1 MARPATSQPEQ
12 LDPIIR
18 PATDDDV
25 GPIDTMLDGHD
36 AVSEAP
42 PPRPGMRAARLRQ
55 LLQRGEAHVAVI
67 DGRVVGFGGTVDIG
81 RAIHLTDLFVDR
93 DFLGRGVGGRLLPPL
108 FRDRWPRTTFS
119 SDDPRAMPLYI
130 RSGMT
135 PYWPNLYVTADE
147 RVLAPIPS
155 GFDAEPATAAQ
166 LAAIEAGWSGVDRLA
181 DYAMWND
188 RDGATSTV
196 VRRAGSVVAI
206 VQSRSRARGDG
217 RWIDRAVVAPTADPT
232 ETAAAVMRFASVPD
246 RRSARAFRAPIRRW
260 PTSSGRA
267 SGSSTRT
274 RSWQVSRTSSTRSGP
289 SSTPRLRES

>member
-1 MARPATSQPEQ
+1 MAGPATSRPEL

-25 GPIDTMLDGHD
+25 GPIDAMLDGHD
-36 AVSEAP
+36 EVSEAP

-55 LLQRGEAHVAVI
+55 LLQRGEAHVAVV

-93 DFLGRGVGGRLLPPL
+93 DFLGRGIGGRLLPPL

-166 LAAIEAGWSGVDRLA
+166 LAAIEADWSGVDRQA
-181 DYAMWND
+181 DYRMWND

-196 VRRAGSVVAI
+196 VRRSGSIVAI
-206 VQSRSRARGDG
+206 VQSRIRARGDG
-217 RWIDRAVVAPTADPT
+217 RWIDRAIIAPTEDPA
-232 ETAAAVMRFASVPD
+232 EAAAAVIRFASEPGQEIGACIPGPHPALPGLIESGFRIVDHDTFMASEPD
-246 RRSARAFRAPIRRW
+246 LVDPIRTFVD
-260 PTSSGRA
+260 P
-267 SGSSTRT
+267 
-274 RSWQVSRTSSTRSGP
+274 
-289 SSTPRLRES
+289 STP